1 MRYSFDFV
9 IEILFVVH
17 IIYIKWRIMNVNS
30 WLGYKIRGKTEE
42 DRINTRSIQESI
54 GNVVDCQIGRNV
66 NVLQDMFHFFV
77 KVVGDNSV
85 DDRGLANLC

>member
-1 MRYSFDFV
+1 MWKGCCVCLLDELPLNCAAR
-9 IEILFVVH
+9 
-17 IIYIKWRIMNVNS
+17 
-30 WLGYKIRGKTEE
+30 GYEGGSVERCLSGGERAEE
-42 DRINTRSIQESI
+42 DRTNTRSIQESI